1 MGIISD
7 AFLSAFTSRKKD
19 GGSLQ
24 NYTRQLNRSIDI
36 LESHL
41 GGPLIFREVHEN
53 HGRIQHN
60 KSKKNKNDVKK
71 AS

>member
-24 NYTRQLNRSIDI
+24 NYTRQLKRSIDI

-41 GGPLIFREVHEN
+41 GGPLITDKYIKTMERYDEN
-53 HGRIQHN
+53 DPI
-60 KSKKNKNDVKK
+60 KKTQW
-71 AS
+71 